1 MVTLA
6 LIPYLALSAA
16 LDPLVP
22 IMSEQLHR
30 TTQAMSLS
38 SGLGNDDA
46 SIPAVAGAPSRR
58 RAVRHESLHPEL
70 QAVGRATVR
79 GARRRPVRRAGL
91 RRGVVTNQI
100 ETFTETGILLKSG
113 RELYADIIV
122 TAKALDMLSR
132 LGGSEYQRV
141 MATAVRRFFPW
152 ANKR

>member
-1 MVTLA
+1 
-6 LIPYLALSAA
+6 
-16 LDPLVP
+16 
-22 IMSEQLHR
+22 
-30 TTQAMSLS
+30 
-38 SGLGNDDA
+38 
-46 SIPAVAGAPSRR
+46 
-58 RAVRHESLHPEL
+58 
-70 QAVGRATVR
+70 VR